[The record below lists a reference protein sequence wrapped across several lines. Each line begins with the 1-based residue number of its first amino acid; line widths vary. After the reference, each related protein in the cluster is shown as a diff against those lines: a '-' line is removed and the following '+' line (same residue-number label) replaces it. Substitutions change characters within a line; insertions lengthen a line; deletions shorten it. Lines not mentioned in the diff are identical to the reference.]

1 MTGKRTQDNVPN
13 AEVLDWASRHEDAKY
28 IRHYAKSVELI
39 QASANRGM
47 TRGAM
52 EKIWPSKLL
61 NLVLRY
67 EETGRDRKL

>member
-1 MTGKRTQDNVPN
+1 MTGKRTHDKAPN
-13 AEVLDWASRHEDAKY
+13 AELLSWASRNEDAKY
-28 IRHYAKSVELI
+28 LKHYANSVELI

-67 EETGRDRKL
+67 EEPK